1 MSLQFQAMR
10 ASKNSYAIK
19 LAAAAAV
26 LFIGAAAAQAAPDA
40 HPFSALTGQWSGGGL
55 IKKSNGSS
63 ERIRCRSVYEPAAAT
78 QLQLRLRCASDSYN
92 FDLSA
97 IVAYEGGAVSG
108 SWNEAGHNLNGSI
121 QGRSTGNGRQ
131 MQVVAQSI
139 AFTSNL
145 TLNTRGDKQS
155 ILIQSPGTEVS
166 EVAITLDRR

>member
-10 ASKNSYAIK
+10 VSRNSHAVK
-19 LAAAAAV
+19 LAAAVAA
-26 LFIGAAAAQAAPDA
+26 LFIGAGAARAAPETY
-40 HPFSALTGQWSGGGL
+40 PFAALTGQWSGAGV
-55 IKKSNGSS
+55 IKKSNGTS
-63 ERIRCRSVYEPAAAT
+63 ERVRCRSVYEPAAGM

-131 MQVVAQSI
+131 MQVVAQSV

-145 TLNTRGDKQS
+145 TLNTRGDRQS
-155 ILIQSPGTEVS
+155 ILIQSPGTEIS
-166 EVAITLDRR
+166 EVAITLEKR